1 MECYNTMKEYA
12 IGLLIGCRACFVLC
26 IVSQICGCASD
37 RQKLVPFSEIWIS
50 GGAISEL
57 NAQLDRAVFA
67 AGAIIDSMPE
77 DSYFG
82 VYNSSTNRP
91 TISKNDYI
99 IQFAKN
105 SREEIYCSFECG
117 YPMFLFGYPFSFVY
131 ITTNEA
137 PDSVQSIR
145 KVNTSLAK

>member
-1 MECYNTMKEYA
+1 MKEYA
-12 IGLLIGCRACFVLC
+12 IGLLIGCRTCFVLC

-50 GGAISEL
+50 GGTISEL
-57 NAQLDRAVFA
+57 NTQLDRAVFA
-67 AGAIIDSMPE
+67 AGEIIDSMPE

-99 IQFAKN
+99 IQFVKN
-105 SREEIYCSFECG
+105 SRGEIYCSFECG

-131 ITTNEA
+131 ITNEV
-137 PDSVQSIR
+137 PDSIQSNR
-145 KVNTSLAK
+145 KVNAPLAK